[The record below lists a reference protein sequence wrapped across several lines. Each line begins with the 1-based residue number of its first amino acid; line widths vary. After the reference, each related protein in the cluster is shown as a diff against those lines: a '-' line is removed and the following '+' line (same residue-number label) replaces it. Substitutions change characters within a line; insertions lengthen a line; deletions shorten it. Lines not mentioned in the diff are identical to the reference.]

1 MPRIAPQPMT
11 ITGVV
16 PRVARAAVLT
26 AQGGPFVTRTLPIPE
41 IGPRGVVLKMALGGV
56 CATDAHIFQGDWP
69 GFTFPAILGHENCAW
84 IARLGA
90 DVTVDFLGEPIGP
103 GDLVI
108 PRVAG
113 CGRCWYCLCGGAM
126 RWCPNRRLA
135 PGVTPGES
143 LIGGWAEYMVLDS
156 ETLQMFRT
164 TAPPEVAVLTEPMAT
179 CVGGIE
185 RAALRLCE
193 TVVVQGAGP
202 IGLLTAACARLAGAG
217 KLILVGGPAD
227 RLTLAGEFGVD
238 HTIDID
244 AVPDPAERVRQVRAL
259 TPRGF
264 GADLVLGCVGHPA
277 AVGEGLQ
284 YVRPGTARMVEI
296 GNATGGGS
304 FPLRPSP
311 DLVYK
316 NTTLHGFWGTTTE
329 HWISALRV
337 LERGALPFQKV
348 VTHRLPLERA
358 GDAIAALNGGYRVDG
373 RTALK
378 IAIDPALT
386 AAR

>member
-1 MPRIAPQPMT
+1 MPPIATARQT
-11 ITGVV
+11 ATSVI
-16 PRVARAAVLT
+16 PRTARAAVLT
-26 AQGGPFVTRTLPIPE
+26 AQGGPFAVRELPVPNVA
-41 IGPRGVVLKMALGGV
+41 PRGVLLRMALGGV
-56 CATDAHIFQGDWP
+56 CATDAHIFKGDWP
-69 GFTFPAILGHENCAW
+69 GFTFPAVLGHENCAW
-84 IARLGA
+84 IARLGEEIA
-90 DVTVDFLGEPIGP
+90 TDFLGEPLTE

-126 RWCPNRRLA
+126 RWCPNRKSA
-135 PGVTPGES
+135 PGVGGGLALS
-143 LIGGWAEYMVLDS
+143 GGWAEYMYIEADS
-156 ETLQMFRT
+156 LQMFKT
-164 TAPPEVAVLTEPMAT
+164 IAPPDVAVLTEPMAT

-185 RAALRLCE
+185 RSQLRLGE

-217 KLILVGGPAD
+217 RLIMVGGPAD
-227 RLTLAGEFGVD
+227 RLELAREFGVD
-238 HTIDID
+238 LTIDID
-244 AVPDPAERVRQVRAL
+244 AVRDPAERSRQVLAA

-264 GADLVLGCVGHPA
+264 GADLVLGCVGHPS

-284 YVRPGTARMVEI
+284 YLRPGNARMVEI

-316 NTTLHGFWGTTTE
+316 NSTLHGFWGTTTE

-337 LERGALPFQKV
+337 LERRALPFGKV
-348 VTHRLPLERA
+348 VTHRLPLDRA
-358 GDAIAALNGGYRVDG
+358 ADAIAALNGDYRIDG

-378 IAIDPALT
+378 VAIEPGAK
-386 AAR
+386 